1 MGITTLFQVRDSF
14 RVVLP
19 QWEWLSRACAAFR
32 AVREVQGPVR
42 EDIVVY
48 VTWRRLGPSSMLQ
61 ELLYFASQCGLH
73 VDGVSK
79 LRWLW
84 RLVLWPL
91 CLSARTA
98 AVAWSWL
105 GCLVVVLGH
114 PLWFVTSF
122 QSHGAPAEEYYYCH
136 DCS

>member
-1 MGITTLFQVRDSF
+1 MGIATLFQVRDSF

-32 AVREVQGPVR
+32 AVRGVQGPVL

-61 ELLYFASQCGLH
+61 EFLYFASQCQLH

-84 RLVLWPL
+84 RMIL
-91 CLSARTA
+91 
-98 AVAWSWL
+98 
-105 GCLVVVLGH
+105 
-114 PLWFVTSF
+114 
-122 QSHGAPAEEYYYCH
+122 
-136 DCS
+136 